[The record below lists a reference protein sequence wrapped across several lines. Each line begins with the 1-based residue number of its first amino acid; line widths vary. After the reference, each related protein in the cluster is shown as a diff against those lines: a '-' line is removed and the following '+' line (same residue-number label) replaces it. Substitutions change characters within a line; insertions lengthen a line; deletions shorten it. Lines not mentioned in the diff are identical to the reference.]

1 MNQILRV
8 NLTEGKV
15 TTEPVADRY
24 RNLGGRALTAQILID
39 EVDPGCEPLG
49 KRNKLVF
56 APGLLGG
63 SFLSSSSRLSV
74 GGKSPLTGGIKEAN
88 AGGTAGAALSKL
100 GIKALIIE
108 GENHSGRCQYLY
120 VNKELVELRPAEMA
134 GQGVYASAKLLY
146 ERYRG
151 NASLI
156 LIGPAGERG
165 YTAAG
170 ITNTDAQGRPCRFL
184 GRGGL
189 GAVMGVKGLKA
200 IVIDP
205 SGAEAINY
213 HDRKAFQALN
223 KEIVKLLKENPAT
236 GEIYPKYGTAAMATR
251 TNAINALPTR
261 NFSAGSFECANRID
275 GEYLHHV
282 ISTRGGEGETTHACM
297 PGCVI
302 KCSNIFADTE
312 GKEVVA
318 PLEYETIGLM
328 GSNLGIGSLDHIARL
343 NYICND
349 LGLDTIEMGAAIGV
363 AMDQGLIPFGDAE
376 KAAALLDEVSENTIL
391 GRVLGHG
398 ALMTGRVLGS
408 RRIPVAK
415 GQAMPAYDPRG
426 VKGLGVTYATSPM
439 GADHTAGN
447 TIRAEVDHTDP
458 KSQPGLSRNA
468 QLISMIADSMGLC
481 LFVMPALG
489 AHLDKLAKIY
499 EFFSGRSI
507 TDQDMRKAA
516 AEALGVEREFNRR
529 AGLGPAQDR
538 LPEFMT
544 DEPLP
549 VTQSVFDVP
558 AEELIKMNQE

>member
-1 MNQILRV
+1 MDKIIRV
-8 NLTEGKV
+8 NLTAG
-15 TTEPVADRY
+15 TITSEPVAEKY
-24 RNLGGRALTAQILID
+24 RQLGGRALTSQILLD

-63 SFLSSSSRLSV
+63 SFLSSSSRISA

-88 AGGTAGAALSKL
+88 AGGTAAAALSKL

-108 GENHSGRCQYLY
+108 GESEKGYNQYLY
-120 VNKELVELRPAEMA
+120 IDKEKIELRPAEMA
-134 GQGVYASAKLLY
+134 GLGVYRAAKLLY
-146 ERYRG
+146 ERYG
-151 NASLI
+151 DKISQI
-156 LIGPAGERG
+156 LIGPGGERG
-165 YTAAG
+165 YSAAG
-170 ITNTDAQGRPCRFL
+170 ITNTDAQGRPSRFM

-200 IVIDP
+200 IVLDP
-205 SGAEAINY
+205 TGAEAINY
-213 HDRKAFQALN
+213 HDRKAFQELN
-223 KEIVKLLKENPAT
+223 KELVKLLKDNPAT
-236 GEIYPKYGTAAMATR
+236 GEAYPKYGTAAMATR

-275 GEYLHHV
+275 GEYLYHL
-282 ISTRGGEGETTHACM
+282 ITTRGGAGETTHACM

-302 KCSNIFADTE
+302 KCSNIYAASD

-328 GSNLGIGSLDHIARL
+328 GSNLGIGNLDAIARL

-349 LGLDTIEMGAAIGV
+349 LGLDTIEMGATIGV

-376 KAAALLDEVSENTIL
+376 AAADLLAEVAEDTIL
-391 GRVLGHG
+391 GKVLGHG
-398 ALMTGRVLGS
+398 ALITGRVLGS

-458 KSQPGLSRNA
+458 KPQPALSKKA
-468 QLISMIADSMGLC
+468 QPMSMIADSMGLC

-489 AHLDKLAKIY
+489 AHLDKLARIY
-499 EFFSGRSI
+499 ELYSGIKVSGEELL
-507 TDQDMRKAA
+507 KAA
-516 AEALGVEREFNRR
+516 ENALNVERDFNRR
-529 AGLGPAQDR
+529 AGLSPAQDR

-549 VTQSVFDVP
+549 VSGSVFDVP
-558 AEELIKMNQE
+558 LEELRKINEE